1 MLSCS
6 LDFPLIAP
14 GFDLAVKL
22 MEIGNYGL
30 VSFLFYSLITRDT
43 GRYISLLSSTSKVSV
58 VELVHHPPTSASV
71 FKL

>member
-6 LDFPLIAP
+6 LDFPLIAL

-43 GRYISLLSSTSKVSV
+43 GRYIL
-58 VELVHHPPTSASV
+58 
-71 FKL
+71 